1 MHPDIYRQYQN
12 RRVIAPNG
20 FVDDLL
26 DSIRQLSNTCKE
38 NVLML
43 EEELVFNDPY
53 LTERCGLLAD
63 RFEVFAM
70 TIPSCRGHAFVVS
83 IDLKGENPPPVMMH
97 GVLSSVGKC
106 DHARRLTIRHRKL
119 VNPLW
124 ET

>member
-1 MHPDIYRQYQN
+1 MHPDIYQRYQS
-12 RRVIAPNG
+12 RRVIAPDG

-26 DSIRQLSNTCKE
+26 DGIRQLSDTCKE

-70 TIPSCRGHAFVVS
+70 TIPSCRRHAFIVS
-83 IDLKGENPPPVMMH
+83 IDLKGENPPPAMMH